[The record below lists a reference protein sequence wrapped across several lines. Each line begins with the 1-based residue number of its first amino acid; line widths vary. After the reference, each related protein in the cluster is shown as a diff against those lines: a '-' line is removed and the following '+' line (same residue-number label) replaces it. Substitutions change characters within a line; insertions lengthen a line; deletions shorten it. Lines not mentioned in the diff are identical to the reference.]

1 MRRKV
6 RHNEALHHGRKPA
19 YPLRGLSLSEEIP
32 SARSSARK
40 MQRQM
45 TRTHRVAILLND
57 SEWKALNTYLSKY
70 DIKNRSQ
77 MIRETLMMNILQR
90 FDADNPTLF

>member
-1 MRRKV
+1 ME
-6 RHNEALHHGRKPA
+6 N
-19 YPLRGLSLSEEIP
+19 
-32 SARSSARK
+32 SSNK
-40 MQRQM
+40 LKRQM
-45 TRTHRVAILLND
+45 TRTHRVSILLND
-57 SEWKALNTYLSKY
+57 SEMKALNSYLSKY

>member
-1 MRRKV
+1 ME
-6 RHNEALHHGRKPA
+6 N
-19 YPLRGLSLSEEIP
+19 
-32 SARSSARK
+32 SSNK
-40 MQRQM
+40 LKRQM
-45 TRTHRVAILLND
+45 TRTHRVGILLND
-57 SEWKALNTYLSKY
+57 SEYTALNSYLSKY

>member
-1 MRRKV
+1 MRK
-6 RHNEALHHGRKPA
+6 KP
-19 YPLRGLSLSEEIP
+19 EILEH
-32 SARSSARK
+32 SSAQK
-40 MQRQM
+40 LNRQM
-45 TRTHRVAILLND
+45 TRTHRVTILLND
-57 SEWKALNTYLSKY
+57 SEHKALNAYLSKY

>member
-1 MRRKV
+1 MRK
-6 RHNEALHHGRKPA
+6 K
-19 YPLRGLSLSEEIP
+19 SEILEH
-32 SARSSARK
+32 SSSQK
-40 MQRQM
+40 LKRQM
-45 TRTHRVAILLND
+45 TRTHRVTILLND
-57 SEWKALNTYLSKY
+57 SENKALNTYLSKY

>member
-1 MRRKV
+1 ME
-6 RHNEALHHGRKPA
+6 N
-19 YPLRGLSLSEEIP
+19 
-32 SARSSARK
+32 SSNK
-40 MQRQM
+40 LKRQM
-45 TRTHRVAILLND
+45 TRTHRVSILLND
-57 SEWKALNTYLSKY
+57 SEYKALNSYLSKY

>member
-1 MRRKV
+1 
-6 RHNEALHHGRKPA
+6 
-19 YPLRGLSLSEEIP
+19 
-32 SARSSARK
+32 

>member
-1 MRRKV
+1 
-6 RHNEALHHGRKPA
+6 
-19 YPLRGLSLSEEIP
+19 
-32 SARSSARK
+32 

-45 TRTHRVAILLND
+45 TRTHRVTILLND

>member
-1 MRRKV
+1 ME
-6 RHNEALHHGRKPA
+6 N
-19 YPLRGLSLSEEIP
+19 
-32 SARSSARK
+32 SSNK
-40 MQRQM
+40 LKRQM
-45 TRTHRVAILLND
+45 TRTHRVGILLND
-57 SEWKALNTYLSKY
+57 SEYKALNSYLSKY

>member
-1 MRRKV
+1 
-6 RHNEALHHGRKPA
+6 
-19 YPLRGLSLSEEIP
+19 
-32 SARSSARK
+32 
-40 MQRQM
+40 M
-45 TRTHRVAILLND
+45 TRTHRVTILLND
-57 SEWKALNTYLSKY
+57 SEQKALNSYLSKY